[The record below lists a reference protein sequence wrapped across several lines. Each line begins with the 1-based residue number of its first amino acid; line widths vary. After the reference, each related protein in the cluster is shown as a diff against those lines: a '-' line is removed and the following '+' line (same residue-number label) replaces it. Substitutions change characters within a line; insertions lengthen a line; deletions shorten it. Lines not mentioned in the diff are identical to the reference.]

1 MCKPRFTSY
10 LCLISLLL
18 LVFLAAA
25 ARTDSLPDACC
36 QDTAYQR
43 TNDEYPYIA
52 ESLATGKDSRTDRA
66 CWVDAGAS
74 EVNAY
79 EVDEYQ

>member
-1 MCKPRFTSY
+1 ML
-10 LCLISLLL
+10 LC
-18 LVFLAAA
+18 VFLAATA
-25 ARTDSLPDACC
+25 AGTYNFPAASSKQA
-36 QDTAYQR
+36 ANKW
-43 TNDEYPYIA
+43 TNDEYPYVSY
-52 ESLATGKDSRTDRA
+52 SLATGKYSRTDRA